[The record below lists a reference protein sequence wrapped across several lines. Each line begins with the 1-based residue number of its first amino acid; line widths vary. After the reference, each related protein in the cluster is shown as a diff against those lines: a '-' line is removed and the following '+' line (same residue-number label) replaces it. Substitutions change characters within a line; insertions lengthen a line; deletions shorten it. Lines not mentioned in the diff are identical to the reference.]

1 MLSAPGWAECSRL
14 CSLQFYSTASV
25 DGVKAE
31 IDAGAD
37 VTATDAKGLKPLH
50 YAALKGTPGIV
61 QVLLDAG
68 ANVNTTD
75 SEETTPLHYAGFNGT
90 PSVVNLLLKQGA
102 NPNATDDIGLTPL
115 HYVYLS
121 DAMPKVIQI
130 FLDAGA
136 DPQANAAGFTPEEG
150 VKIIEEDKS
159 LTETFSGLVKTL
171 NPCDKLCDEYWMS
184 EASHSD
190 LKEELYNRSS
200 PNAKDD
206 RGKTPLFYA
215 FSFGDI
221 TSVEILLEAGADPLA
236 KDNYSNTVL
245 HSPLA
250 TKDIILKL
258 QTLIKA
264 GVDVNSKSDVID
276 MSPLHYLAKN
286 GPEIIRLLIGE
297 GAEVDA
303 LNFEKNTPL
312 HEVLSKRSEPGCI
325 QALIDAGA
333 NVNAA
338 GMYERTPLH
347 LAGNKFKSMED
358 PETVKFHSD
367 QIQLLI
373 GAGADVNAK
382 TKNGDRPWDVISS
395 DLKGSDGYI
404 ALKTATCGKGNFFTN
419 LFGICG

>member
-1 MLSAPGWAECSRL
+1 MLSAHGWAECSKL
-14 CSLQFYSTASV
+14 CSFQFYGTASA
-25 DGVKAE
+25 DDVKAE

-75 SEETTPLHYAGFNGT
+75 SNETTPLHYAGFNGT

-102 NPNATDDIGLTPL
+102 NPNATDEIGLTPL
-115 HYVYLS
+115 HYVYMS
-121 DAMPKVIQI
+121 DAMPKVIQSL
-130 FLDAGA
+130 LDAGA
-136 DPQANAAGFTPEEG
+136 DPEANAAGFTPEEG
-150 VKIIEEDKS
+150 VKIIEEDKG
-159 LTETFSGLVKTL
+159 LTETFSGLVKIL
-171 NPCDKLCDEYWMS
+171 NPCDKLCDQYWMS

-215 FSFGDI
+215 SQFGDI
-221 TSVEILLEAGADPLA
+221 TSLKILLEAGADPLA
-236 KDNYSNTVL
+236 KDNSSSTVL
-245 HSPLA
+245 HWGLG
-250 TKDIILKL
+250 TKDHILKL

-264 GVDVNSKSDVID
+264 GIKVNDKDDTDSS
-276 MSPLHYLAKN
+276 SLHYLAKY
-286 GPEIIRLLIGE
+286 GPEIIRILIEE
-297 GAEVDA
+297 GAEVNA
-303 LNFEKNTPL
+303 LNKEKKTPL
-312 HEVLSKRSEPGCI
+312 HKVTNSRSEPGCI

-333 NVNAA
+333 NVNVADIR
-338 GMYERTPLH
+338 GYTPLH
-347 LAGNKFKSMED
+347 FAGHNYKLIED
-358 PETVKFHSD
+358 PETVKFYSD
-367 QIQLLI
+367 NIQLLI
-373 GAGADVNAK
+373 DAGADVNAK
-382 TKNGDRPWDVISS
+382 AREGERPWDLISN